1 MKKLIRN
8 SRHTGIHPIEDASKE
23 CLSRFRTTNECTIA
37 LDPKD
42 ISFLDVRVHASLK
55 ALNPHASK
63 RVGKYHAHISRS
75 FPRWIFLPKNEN
87 QSSQPYSRR
96 AFGRLVFRFSL
107 WIYSQSRP
115 RNGNLNANI
124 LSKGKKKVYYYR
136 RFVGKLFGY
145 WFRMN
150 VSFFFSLSSAVEWYV
165 NSVIDSR

>member
-75 FPRWIFLPKNEN
+75 FLRWIFLPKNEN

-96 AFGRLVFRFSL
+96 AFGRLVFRFFL

-136 RFVGKLFGY
+136 GFVGKLFGY

-165 NSVIDSR
+165 IVA

>member
-1 MKKLIRN
+1 MRARNASRDFERQMNALSHSIRRIFH
-8 SRHTGIHPIEDASKE
+8 SSM
-23 CLSRFRTTNECTIA
+23 CVCTPA
-37 LDPKD
+37 
-42 ISFLDVRVHASLK
+42 FK

-75 FPRWIFLPKNEN
+75 FLRWIFLPKNEN

-96 AFGRLVFRFSL
+96 AFGRFVFRFSL

-136 RFVGKLFGY
+136 GFVGKLFGY

-165 NSVIDSR
+165 IVA